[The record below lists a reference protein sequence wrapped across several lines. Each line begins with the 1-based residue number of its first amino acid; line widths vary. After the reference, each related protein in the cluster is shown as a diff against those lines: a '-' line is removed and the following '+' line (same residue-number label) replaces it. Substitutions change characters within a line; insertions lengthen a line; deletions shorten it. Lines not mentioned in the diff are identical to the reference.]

1 MANVKK
7 VTASADASLAGFK
20 NIYKVVLVAGAAAAA
35 TVIIFD
41 GATQAAGIDIGKI
54 AALTGDTKELC
65 FDDDDQGHIL
75 DEGLSL
81 TITGA
86 GAVVYV
92 YY

>member
-65 FDDDDQGHIL
+65 FEGGQVL